1 MEWSATSS
9 SPAPTTSR
17 SSDRKPGPCSLW
29 GPPSCSASS
38 RSAAFSW
45 PSLHFGRPL
54 ELLRNLLR
62 ELGDAAQRTHKG
74 HDLRHRAPESD
85 LPAQHE
91 PLEVPLTF
99 PELHPRVVGPFELE
113 VRRDVRRDLMDHHL
127 AALNVN
133 QKRGFAIG
141 AREDDFRR
149 DRRGLLPPLRIRV
162 EATRDF
168 VEECLGEVLHHG
180 RRSRGPE
187 VGPQEKGSDGA
198 SRPRPRRE
206 RFYGPRSLRGRAWV
220 AKPGQRRGTQDPFP
234 KGFPGSNPG
243 PRIVLPVKSDS
254 PLGLRPAIPWGSSP
268 LTRASSWSCA

>member
-99 PELHPRVVGPFELE
+99 PEMRPRVVGPFKFE
-113 VRRDVRRDLMDHHL
+113 VARDTRRDLIVRHL
-127 AALNVN
+127 PALNVN
-133 QKRGFAIG
+133 EKRGIAIR
-141 AREDDFRR
+141 AREDDLRG
-149 DRRGLLPPLRIRV
+149 DCRGLLPPLRIHV

-168 VEECLGEVLHHG
+168 VEERLVEVLHHG
-180 RRSRGPE
+180 SCSRRPE
-187 VGPQEKGSDGA
+187 VGHQE
-198 SRPRPRRE
+198 
-206 RFYGPRSLRGRAWV
+206 
-220 AKPGQRRGTQDPFP
+220 
-234 KGFPGSNPG
+234 N
-243 PRIVLPVKSDS
+243 
-254 PLGLRPAIPWGSSP
+254 
-268 LTRASSWSCA
+268 

>member
-99 PELHPRVVGPFELE
+99 PELRPRVVGPFKFE
-113 VRRDVRRDLMDHHL
+113 VGGDIGRDLLDRHL
-127 AALNVN
+127 PALNVN
-133 QKRGFAIG
+133 EKRGIAIG
-141 AREDDFRR
+141 AGEDDLRR
-149 DRRGLLPPLRIRV
+149 DRRGLLPPLRIHV

-168 VEECLGEVLHHG
+168 VEERLGEVLHHA
-180 RRSRGPE
+180 RRPCGLE
-187 VGPQEKGSDGA
+187 AGPQEKGSDDA
-198 SRPRPRRE
+198 SARDRD
-206 RFYGPRSLRGRAWV
+206 A
-220 AKPGQRRGTQDPFP
+220 
-234 KGFPGSNPG
+234 KGFTD
-243 PRIVLPVKSDS
+243 R
-254 PLGLRPAIPWGSSP
+254 GL
-268 LTRASSWSCA
+268 CAAARG

>member
-74 HDLRHRAPESD
+74 HDLRHRATESD

-91 PLEVPLTF
+91 PLEVPLAF
-99 PELHPRVVGPFELE
+99 PELHPRVVRPFELE
-113 VRRDVRRDLMDHHL
+113 VRRDVRRDLLDRHL
-127 AALNVN
+127 AALDVN
-133 QKRGFAIG
+133 QERGITIG
-141 AREDDFRR
+141 AGEDDFRG
-149 DRRGLLPPLRIRV
+149 DRRGFLPPLRIRV
-162 EATRDF
+162 EATRDL
-168 VEECLGEVLHHG
+168 VEECLGEVLHHRLCSG
-180 RRSRGPE
+180 GPE
-187 VGPQEKGSDGA
+187 VGPQEKGSD
-198 SRPRPRRE
+198 
-206 RFYGPRSLRGRAWV
+206 
-220 AKPGQRRGTQDPFP
+220 
-234 KGFPGSNPG
+234 
-243 PRIVLPVKSDS
+243 
-254 PLGLRPAIPWGSSP
+254 
-268 LTRASSWSCA
+268 